1 MCTGTA
7 PGSPSEAK
15 IVFQAKMQPTARQQ
29 GGPGSALRLGQL
41 LCLPLLAGHGADR
54 DYLPLCPRGGGGLVV
69 SAPSTKRASP
79 CPCGTQ
85 GLPFQFVGKEN
96 SRYKQKTGVL
106 QLVRELPKPESPDDA
121 DS

>member
-54 DYLPLCPRGGGGLVV
+54 DYLPLCPRGGGAGSECTQHKKGQPLPLWDTG
-69 SAPSTKRASP
+69 APFPVCGKGKLKIQTEDRSSP
-79 CPCGTQ
+79 AG
-85 GLPFQFVGKEN
+85 
-96 SRYKQKTGVL
+96 
-106 QLVRELPKPESPDDA
+106 
-121 DS
+121 